1 MVACGATVYV
11 MTSTV
16 EIASMYRLTAARID
30 ALAGAVQRALDEGEH
45 EHAQRVADL
54 SYMFRDSAA
63 GELRVAAVY
72 AMASVSARLEGC
84 VAEAQE
90 YALDAEHYIG
100 RARAINA

>member
-1 MVACGATVYV
+1 
-11 MTSTV
+11 
-16 EIASMYRLTAARID
+16 MYRLTEARID
-30 ALAGAVQRALDEGEH
+30 TMAGAVQRTLDEGEH
-45 EHAQRVADL
+45 EHAERVADL
-54 SYMFRDSAA
+54 SYMIRDGAA

-84 VAEAQE
+84 VAEAME